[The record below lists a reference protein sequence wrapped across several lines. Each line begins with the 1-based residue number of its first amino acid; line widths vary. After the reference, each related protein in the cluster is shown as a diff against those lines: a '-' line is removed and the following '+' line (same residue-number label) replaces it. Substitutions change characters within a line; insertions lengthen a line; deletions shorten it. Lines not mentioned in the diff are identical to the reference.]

1 MTSLE
6 AVQPQYSTCSQNRLS
21 NRVKLRSA
29 SRSVGQYQS
38 NFLFTFFRLLT
49 ERLFSI
55 LEALLTFAPH
65 F

>member
-29 SRSVGQYQS
+29 SKSVGQMI
-38 NFLFTFFRLLT
+38 FDVFR
-49 ERLFSI
+49 EI
-55 LEALLTFAPH
+55 VKNKVPIN
-65 F
+65 

>member
-29 SRSVGQYQS
+29 SKSVGQS
-38 NFLFTFFRLLT
+38 HLLFLQ
-49 ERLFSI
+49 I
-55 LEALLTFAPH
+55 K
-65 F
+65 